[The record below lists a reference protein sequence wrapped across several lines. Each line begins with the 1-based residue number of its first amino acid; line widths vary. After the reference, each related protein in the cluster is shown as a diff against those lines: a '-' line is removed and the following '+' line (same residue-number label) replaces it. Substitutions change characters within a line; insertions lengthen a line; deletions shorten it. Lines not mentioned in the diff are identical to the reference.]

1 MIPNGL
7 LITNKS
13 IIPDFY
19 CNDSFTKTYH
29 TIYDWCLDNGIIPPE
44 RNDTIIT
51 NDDGTITRRNNL
63 LMNITSRL
71 VGEDLRSWLT
81 DKITKKPE
89 ELNLEYIASILN
101 IPISMET
108 TDIDFTLD

>member
-19 CNDSFTKTYH
+19 SNDSLTKTYH
-29 TIYDWCLDNGIIPPE
+29 AIYDWYLDNGIIPPE

-51 NDDGTITRRNNL
+51 NADGTITRRNSL
-63 LMNITSRL
+63 LLNITSRL
-71 VGEDLRSWLT
+71 DGEDIHSWLT
-81 DKITKKPE
+81 DMITKRPE
-89 ELNLEYIASILN
+89 K
-101 IPISMET
+101 
-108 TDIDFTLD
+108 

>member
-19 CNDSFTKTYH
+19 SNDSYTKTYH
-29 TIYDWCLDNGIIPPE
+29 TIYNWCLDNGIIPPE

-51 NDDGTITRRNNL
+51 NADGTITRRNSL

-71 VGEDLRSWLT
+71 DGEDICSWLS
-81 DKITKKPE
+81 DKIIKKPE
-89 ELNLEYIASILN
+89 KLSLGYIATILN
-101 IPISMET
+101 IHISNET
-108 TDIDFTLD
+108 TDYDITL

>member
-19 CNDSFTKTYH
+19 SNGSFTKTYH

-44 RNDTIIT
+44 RNDTIVT
-51 NDDGTITRRNNL
+51 NADGTITRRNSL
-63 LMNITSRL
+63 LLNITSRL
-71 VGEDLRSWLT
+71 DGEDIQSWLT
-81 DKITKKPE
+81 DKITKRPE
-89 ELNLEYIASILN
+89 KLSLEYIATMLN
-101 IPISMET
+101 IHISKET
-108 TDIDFTLD
+108 TDYDIIL